1 MYLLTAN
8 PILIATAIIPA
19 IILMVRVYRADK
31 IEKEPRRL
39 LVSLIIL
46 GIISTSIAMILE
58 TIGTFVL
65 DAFFNENSLIYAA
78 IMYFGVVAVS
88 EEGAKY
94 ILLKKKTWHSPYFN
108 YRFDGIVYAVFV
120 SLGFALWENVGYVT
134 AYGFTTAV
142 VRAITAVPG
151 HACFGV
157 FMGYWYGL
165 AKAFENSGNEVA
177 SKRARKLSLV
187 VSVLMHG
194 TYDFIATLD
203 SYLFSLIFIAF
214 VVSMFGIALRMVKR
228 TSRNDYHISPY

>member
-19 IILMVRVYRADK
+19 IILMVRVYKADK

-157 FMGYWYGL
+157 FMGYWFGL
-165 AKAFENSGNEVA
+165 AKAFENSGNAVA

-187 VSVLMHG
+187 VPVLMHG